1 MSTVTEF
8 TAARAARAALTEH
21 EPEPQATRG
30 RELVYL
36 SGTDLAKPL
45 PPLAY
50 LVPHLGIATGAPVL
64 VAGYGFSG
72 KTLALQSL
80 ALSVASGTP
89 LWGVYSTR
97 RGAVTHLDWEQG
109 ARLTSERY
117 QRLALGMG
125 LDLKDL
131 PLRVCVQPCASLGD
145 RDAET
150 VYEKACEGQALVIV
164 DSLRAADSKADENS
178 SEVRRSLDLLNRVAE
193 KHGTVVFVI
202 HHANKPKADAPE
214 GNRYRIRGSSAI
226 FDGAASV
233 FVFASEKGQPIRVT
247 HEKCRNR
254 GTTVEDFGLRVADV
268 DVPAGRALVVAH
280 LEAEQL
286 ASSEGKAA
294 RGPAM
299 GKARI
304 LDFLHGQTRRE
315 FRGSKSAMLPH
326 LGMGRDAFF
335 ASFSELE
342 STGALETGRDAT
354 GAYVRCGPE
363 QSGTVPGP
371 DQTDH
376 DSPVRNGPTPRGPD
390 QTRPL
395 DADAG
400 EDAEGQSVRQSDTL
414 GGQTRPDR
422 EARR

>member
-1 MSTVTEF
+1 MSRVTEF
-8 TAARAARAALTEH
+8 NAARALAADGEASTD
-21 EPEPQATRG
+21 ANRG

-36 SGTDLAKPL
+36 SGADLAKPL
-45 PPLAY
+45 PALAY

-80 ALSVASGTP
+80 ALSVASGAP
-89 LWGVYSTR
+89 LWGVYTTR

-117 QRLALGMG
+117 QRLAMGMG
-125 LDLKDL
+125 LNLADL

-145 RDAET
+145 RDAQT
-150 VYEKACEGQALVIV
+150 VYDKACEGQALVIV
-164 DSLRAADSKADENS
+164 DSLRAADSSADENS
-178 SEVRRSLDLLNRVAE
+178 SDARRSLDLLNRVAE
-193 KHGTVVFVI
+193 RHGTVVFVI

-254 GTTVEDFGLRVADV
+254 GTTMEDFGLRVTDV
-268 DVPAGRALVVAH
+268 DVPAGRALVVTH
-280 LEAEQL
+280 LEPEQL
-286 ASSEGKAA
+286 ASSESKAA

-304 LDFLHGQTRRE
+304 LDFLRGQTGGE

-326 LGMGRDAFF
+326 VGMGRDAFF

-342 STGALETGRDAT
+342 STGALATGRDAR

-371 DQTDH
+371 SGTTPGF
-376 DSPVRNGPTPRGPD
+376 SPAVLTPRGAD

-395 DADAG
+395 
-400 EDAEGQSVRQSDTL
+400 EEEPESVRESAPL
-414 GGQTRPDR
+414 GCQTGPDSSPAAVD
-422 EARR
+422 E